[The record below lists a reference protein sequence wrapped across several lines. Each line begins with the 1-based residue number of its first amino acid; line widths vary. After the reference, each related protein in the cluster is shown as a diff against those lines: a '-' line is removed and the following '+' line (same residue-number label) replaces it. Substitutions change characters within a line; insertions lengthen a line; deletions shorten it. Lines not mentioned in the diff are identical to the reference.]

1 MLDRYP
7 RVKWFF
13 STLIHYLFKLYVA
26 YLAYT
31 CNSHEMIILKYL
43 IPLLAF
49 YFAPYY
55 ISYYILYH
63 KILKVPCAASLGSS
77 SVMV

>member
-1 MLDRYP
+1 MLEKYP
-7 RVKWFF
+7 RIKAFF
-13 STLIHYLFKLYVA
+13 WIILEYMFKLYVA
-26 YLAYT
+26 YTAYI
-31 CNSHEMIILKYL
+31 CNQHEMIILKYG

-63 KILKVPCAASLGSS
+63 KILRVPCATSIGTTG
-77 SVMV
+77 VMI